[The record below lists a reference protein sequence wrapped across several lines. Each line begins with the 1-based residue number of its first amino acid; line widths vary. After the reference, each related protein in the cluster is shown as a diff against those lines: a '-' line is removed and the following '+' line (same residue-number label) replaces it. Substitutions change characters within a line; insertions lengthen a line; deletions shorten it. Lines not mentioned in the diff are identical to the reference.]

1 MRSVWLTTQQNPV
14 KEILQISSTVS
25 STDKFQEVKKP
36 VGRLK
41 EP

>member
-14 KEILQISSTVS
+14 EEILQISSTVS
-25 STDKFQEVKKP
+25 STNKFQEVKKP